1 MPSYTSHLKRCCTCC
16 GVEMFVC
23 ALKGCQCRNPGEPC
37 TSPNFTGFEKS
48 NAENH
53 TAPES
58 ASPSQQARI
67 LTKSK
72 ITPLRKGLAV
82 TKKRK
87 SPIIRGLK
95 SKLKLVLQTTEG
107 SSVPVFKAVIL
118 REMIRLGRQPNLK
131 FKQAARRVRPFLN
144 RCNEV
149 KNSPADFSNQVQM
162 QSIVSGDKIKNV
174 EESESGVI
182 KMTETPT
189 TSSSEPEVQ
198 IHDQN
203 LGNFCTPLESPRI
216 DMYEADV
223 LDKVDSTSED
233 EPEDHDH

>member
-82 TKKRK
+82 TKK
-87 SPIIRGLK
+87 
-95 SKLKLVLQTTEG
+95 QG